1 MNDVEWNAIRPVIV
15 RLRASLM
22 GAAAAT
28 LGGFTLFLG
37 TAWLV
42 ARGGKN
48 VGQHLNLL
56 SNYFPG
62 YSVSWGGACVGFVY
76 GALTCGVL
84 GYSVAWVYNYVLLK
98 RLSKAGD
105 R

>member
-1 MNDVEWNAIRPVIV
+1 MNDLEWNAIRPVIV

-22 GAAAAT
+22 GAAAAV
-28 LGGFTLFLG
+28 LGGFALFFA

-42 ARGGKN
+42 VRGGQN
-48 VGQHLNLL
+48 VGEHLVLL
-56 SNYFPG
+56 ANYFPG
-62 YSVSWGGACVGFVY
+62 YSVSWGGAGVGFVY
-76 GALTCGVL
+76 GALTSGII

-98 RLSKAGD
+98 RLGNGK